1 MPRSGEARRGP
12 GSPWSLA
19 QGGGC
24 GSAYTCIYISYV
36 EGNITVNK
44 RLCLSTAALT
54 LLSPFAAFAD
64 EPTGPTVLDGFSGWL
79 SPDWSRDFS
88 ATVGVKIWIND
99 WQRDSFLSSGIR
111 TGDVD
116 IDATDSAPDNEESD
130 IEAVPIPQISAR
142 YKWLFVTGSY
152 YAKTGFDFDDT
163 TATVTTGVAADGS
176 CFLFPCASNS
186 ALFSTSADR
195 YEWDASGGVYIHP
208 YVALLGGYKKVRQH
222 IDTFTTETTQEFEA
236 PTSPLTTSTFSQR
249 LFSDIDIEGPT
260 IGIAAS
266 VPIGRG
272 FGVYASYAHGF
283 MDAKIRDVNL
293 TTGADELAPDQ
304 DATYDVAELGFSY
317 THGTEGLA
325 PHMPLSAAT
334 VYAGYRYQNISTEF
348 DEPKLDR
355 VVGAPGQDRSDV
367 TKGFA
372 VGVNLTF

>member
-1 MPRSGEARRGP
+1 M
-12 GSPWSLA
+12 
-19 QGGGC
+19 
-24 GSAYTCIYISYV
+24 
-36 EGNITVNK
+36 NK
-44 RLCLSTAALT
+44 KLRLSTAALT

-64 EPTGPTVLDGFSGWL
+64 EPTGPTIWDGFSGFL

-99 WQRDSFLSSGIR
+99 WQRDSFLGSGVSTFDPTAPAPGQVDVTSSD
-111 TGDVD
+111 TG
-116 IDATDSAPDNEESD
+116 PDNQESD
-130 IEAVPIPQISAR
+130 FEPVPIPQISAR

-152 YAKTGFDFDDT
+152 YAKTGFDFDDSR
-163 TATVTTGVAADGS
+163 ATVQAFVDTDGDGS
-176 CFLFPCASNS
+176 PDTGAQSNTLFR
-186 ALFSTSADR
+186 TSGDR

-208 YVALLGGYKKVRQH
+208 YVALLGGYKKVRQE
-222 IDTFTTETTQEFEA
+222 IDNFLTQETVDLA
-236 PTSPLTTSTFSQR
+236 PGGGIIGTASATS
-249 LFSDIDIEGPT
+249 FSDIDIEGPT

-283 MDAKIRDVNL
+283 MDAEIRDVQRTFNGQDL
-293 TTGADELAPDQ
+293 ADPDCAPLRCDSRAPDT

-348 DEPKLDR
+348 NEPN
-355 VVGAPGQDRSDV
+355 QDRSDV
-367 TKGFA
+367 TRGFA

>member
-1 MPRSGEARRGP
+1 M
-12 GSPWSLA
+12 
-19 QGGGC
+19 
-24 GSAYTCIYISYV
+24 
-36 EGNITVNK
+36 NK
-44 RLCLSTAALT
+44 KLRLGTAALT

-64 EPTGPTVLDGFSGWL
+64 EPTGPTVWDGFSGFL

-99 WQRDSFLSSGIR
+99 WQRDSFLLNSIV
-111 TGDVD
+111 TDDVLVISRD
-116 IDATDSAPDNEESD
+116 TAPDNQESD
-130 IEAVPIPQISAR
+130 IEPVPIPQISAR

-152 YAKTGFDFDDT
+152 YAKTGFDFDDSE
-163 TATVTTGVAADGS
+163 ATVTVVTPNTIDPDQVTNFAETTTV
-176 CFLFPCASNS
+176 
-186 ALFSTSADR
+186 FSTSGDR

-208 YVALLGGYKKVRQH
+208 YVAILGGYKKVRQE
-222 IDTFTTETTQEFEA
+222 IDFFATRTTEQIL
-236 PTSPLTTSTFSQR
+236 PPQLVPPDSSRS
-249 LFSDIDIEGPT
+249 FSDIDIEGPT

-283 MDAKIRDVNL
+283 MDAELRDVL
-293 TTGADELAPDQ
+293 RIPVDQ
-304 DATYDVAELGFSY
+304 EIASGEFDATYDVAELGFSY
-317 THGTEGLA
+317 THGTQNLA

-348 DEPKLDR
+348 DEPN
-355 VVGAPGQDRSDV
+355 QDRADV

>member
-1 MPRSGEARRGP
+1 
-12 GSPWSLA
+12 
-19 QGGGC
+19 
-24 GSAYTCIYISYV
+24 
-36 EGNITVNK
+36 VNK
-44 RLCLSTAALT
+44 KLRLSTAALT

-64 EPTGPTVLDGFSGWL
+64 EPTGPTVWDGFSGWL

-88 ATVGVKIWIND
+88 TTVGVKIWIND
-99 WQRDSFLSSGIR
+99 WDRASFFGIGLDAEELGVFVSSQD
-111 TGDVD
+111 T
-116 IDATDSAPDNEESD
+116 AADNQESD
-130 IEAVPIPQISAR
+130 IEPVPIPQISAR

-152 YAKTGFDFDDT
+152 YAKTGFDFDNSEG
-163 TATVTTGVAADGS
+163 TVSVDLDGDGFADAQS
-176 CFLFPCASNS
+176 RTV
-186 ALFSTSADR
+186 FSTSGER

-208 YVALLGGYKKVRQH
+208 YVALLGGYKKVRQE
-222 IDTFTTETTQEFEA
+222 IDSFLTQETQDFTGA
-236 PTSPLTTSTFSQR
+236 RRTDSLRS
-249 LFSDIDIEGPT
+249 FSDIDIEGPT

-283 MDAKIRDVNL
+283 LDAEIRDVTRTVN
-293 TTGADELAPDQ
+293 GRDAIDDVDCEGPCDSRAPDF

-348 DEPKLDR
+348 NEPN
-355 VVGAPGQDRSDV
+355 QDRTDV

-372 VGVNLTF
+372 VGLNLTF